1 MPAKPLS
8 DEALRL
14 IDAVREALAEHGAEV
29 EEKRMFGCHVFMVNG
44 KLCLGVEDDELLV
57 RLPPSTHAAVAET
70 PGVRTLSSKGLMD
83 GYFYIGPSAY
93 ATQAQWQHWVGAA
106 LAFNPLA
113 KATPKKSRKPAGVE
127 GKDDAA
133 RSAKKSSPSLSS
145 LRKSTKT
152 AAKNEGTA
160 RKHSVFDDD
169 DL

>member
-8 DEALRL
+8 NEALRL
-14 IDAVREALAEHGAEV
+14 IDAVREALAEHGSAV

-57 RLPPSTHAAVAET
+57 RLPPDTHAAVAET

-93 ATQAQWQHWVGAA
+93 ATQAQWQHWVDAA

-113 KATPKKSRKPAGVE
+113 KATR
-127 GKDDAA
+127 
-133 RSAKKSSPSLSS
+133 
-145 LRKSTKT
+145 
-152 AAKNEGTA
+152 A
-160 RKHSVFDDD
+160 RKGKRPTSAGHNVPAASADRPQGASGPRRHSVFDEE
-169 DL
+169 